1 MEAVTEAATAMVAVE
16 EEAMVA
22 AVVVVV
28 SVAEIATAAAEAEAS
43 VVDEVAAAEAV
54 VVAVTTVIKMVTS
67 PVNAPNK
74 GKSATRSSPPGLT
87 KGWYPYLSHS
97 QNVMTVAEHLC
108 MINAGY
114 YLYPL
119 LCYCEIIPSVLL
131 LHYAYNVPTLPMYFC
146 ENFGHH
152 MVYFM
157 KYLSVLRQPTLIFH
171 TT

>member
-1 MEAVTEAATAMVAVE
+1 MAAAVDSAADLEEVDMEAVTEAATAMVAVE

-74 GKSATRSSPPGLT
+74 GKSATRSSPPGGT
-87 KGWYPYLSHS
+87 TPINERGWYPYLSHS
-97 QNVMTVAEHLC
+97 QNVMTVAEL
-108 MINAGY
+108 MYDQRG
-114 YLYPL
+114 L
-119 LCYCEIIPSVLL
+119 LSLSSTLL
-131 LHYAYNVPTLPMYFC
+131 LRNHSLSTTTPPLCIQRTHFTNVFL
-146 ENFGHH
+146 
-152 MVYFM
+152 
-157 KYLSVLRQPTLIFH
+157 
-171 TT
+171 

>member
-1 MEAVTEAATAMVAVE
+1 MAAAVDSAADLEEVDMEAVTEAATAMVAVE

-87 KGWYPYLSHS
+87 KGVVPLFEPLPKRYDCCGTLMYDQRGLLSLS
-97 QNVMTVAEHLC
+97 ST
-108 MINAGY
+108 
-114 YLYPL
+114 
-119 LCYCEIIPSVLL
+119 LL
-131 LHYAYNVPTLPMYFC
+131 LRNHSLSTTTPPLCIQRTHFTNVFL
-146 ENFGHH
+146 
-152 MVYFM
+152 
-157 KYLSVLRQPTLIFH
+157 
-171 TT
+171 